1 MSRLDF
7 DAQSST
13 PVLPEVLAAM
23 QPFWA
28 EHWGN
33 PSAPHHMGLRAR
45 DALDRARA
53 QVAQF
58 LHAGSPEEIIFTA
71 SGEEA
76 INLAVKGTA
85 WANQRRGRHIIAT
98 AIEHPAVAQSI
109 EFLAQQGW
117 TCSRVPV
124 DAQGFVDPEAVR
136 AAMTDQTILICVHH
150 ANHDIGT
157 IEPIQAIGV
166 IANERGIPLFVD
178 ATASAGWAPLDVQ
191 SLGVDLLA
199 LSPHRFYGPKGVG
212 VLYRQRQARL
222 VSLVHGGPQEGGRHA
237 GLENVSGIVG
247 AGVACEVAARELTQ
261 RTAHVSALQQKLWRG
276 LSDVVPRL
284 RWNGP
289 LPGESRL
296 PNNLHFSLAG
306 VEGEAVLLRCDMKGL
321 LIASGAACLGRSAR
335 LPAVLEAI
343 GLDPAWGRGS
353 LLMSLGKDNT
363 EAEVAEVLRLFPAVV
378 QTIREMSPTW
388 RP

>member
-1 MSRLDF
+1 MIRLDF

-13 PVLPEVLAAM
+13 PVLPAALAAM

-33 PSAPHHMGLRAR
+33 PSAPHHQGLRAR
-45 DALDRARA
+45 DALEQARA

-58 LHAGSPEEIIFTA
+58 IHASSPEEIIFTA

-76 INLAVKGTA
+76 INLAIKGTA
-85 WANQRRGRHIIAT
+85 WASQRRGRHIVAT

-109 EFLAQQGW
+109 DFLVSQGW
-117 TCSRVPV
+117 TFSRVPV
-124 DAQGFVDPEAVR
+124 NAQGFVDPEAVR
-136 AAMTDQTILICVHH
+136 AALTDQTTLICVPH

-157 IEPIQAIGV
+157 IEPIQAIGAL
-166 IANERGIPLFVD
+166 ANERGIPLFVD
-178 ATASAGWAPLDVQ
+178 ATASAGWVPLNVQ
-191 SLGVDLLA
+191 TLGVDLLA
-199 LSPHRFYGPKGVG
+199 LTPHRFYGPKGVG
-212 VLYRQRQARL
+212 VLYRQRQTRL

-237 GLENVSGIVG
+237 GLENVPGIVG
-247 AGVACEVAARELTQ
+247 AGVACEVAARELIH
-261 RTAHVSALQQKLWRG
+261 RAAHVSELQKQLWQG
-276 LSDVVPRL
+276 LSASVPQL

-289 LPGESRL
+289 PPGELRL

-353 LLMSLGKDNT
+353 LLLTLGKDNT
-363 EAEVAEVLRLFPAVV
+363 EAEVGEVLRLFPAVV
-378 QTIREMSPTW
+378 QTIREMSPAW